1 LKKKSRK
8 LLKKP
13 KELIMSDQNILVKN
27 KDWLTVCRTSDLIK
41 DSGVCALVEQGLE
54 QKQIAI
60 FHLPNTDKKVY
71 AVDNYDPIGDAN
83 VLYRGIVGS
92 VGDDIVVSSPL
103 YKQHYCLTTGKC
115 LQEDISIDV
124 FPVRIIED
132 QVQLFV

>member
-1 LKKKSRK
+1 
-8 LLKKP
+8 
-13 KELIMSDQNILVKN
+13 MSDKNILVKN
-27 KDWLTVCRTSDLIK
+27 KDWLTVCHTSDLVK
-41 DSGVCALVEQGLE
+41 DSGICALIEQDLKE
-54 QKQIAI
+54 KQIAI
-60 FHLPNTDKKVY
+60 FHLPNTDKQVY
-71 AVDNYDPIGDAN
+71 AVDNYDPIGGAN

-103 YKQHYCLTTGKC
+103 YKQHYCLNSGKC

>member
-1 LKKKSRK
+1 
-8 LLKKP
+8 
-13 KELIMSDQNILVKN
+13 MSVQSILVENKN
-27 KDWLTVCRTSDLIK
+27 WLTICKTSDLIK

-54 QKQIAI
+54 QKQVAI

-71 AVDNYDPIGDAN
+71 AVGNYDPIGDAN